1 MASQSPRRFL
11 QAFAAAIVIG
21 LVTMVAINIVIDPFW
36 RFDLVTVPS
45 INGQRPLFANFLRMS
60 KAGVVCRLRPAQI
73 AIGTSRVEIGM
84 DPNHPAWATAP
95 GPVYNYA
102 LGGLGLRELSL
113 NLRHAKNAGHVK
125 RAVIGLDFLMF
136 NANRE
141 ASVFGTEVLDFDE
154 AQLVLGPNDGCWSAF
169 FYNANRF
176 IGPQG
181 LIFSFLTVT
190 HQLKEPNSNPEAW
203 VLYDKDG
210 FRSYFPLALLSVPSS
225 RIFFSDAQEKYY
237 VSKIWRPPPSER
249 YCFTAAGGQNTMDTF
264 RDMVRF
270 ARQSNMDARFYLE
283 PLHARMM
290 LALQDA
296 GLWPQFEDWKRGIVT
311 ILSEEAQESGKPP
324 FPLWDFSD
332 FNSVTDEHIP
342 SFDDETTRMK
352 WFWEPSHYK
361 KETGDMI
368 LDRVLDYHRIERVDP
383 ADFGVKLSLE
393 NIESWLVNT
402 RTAGRDYVRAEP
414 NEASFVRDVV
424 DRALAG
430 SDGSNCG
437 YYMDELRIASAAVRR
452 GDKESA
458 NKAIERAKAIDER
471 DRRRAVETGVA
482 YREPGFDLA
491 LQAAEA
497 GKAIPPNLDS
507 WTAYQQRAIERD
519 AAGDYLGAAQ
529 DLAHAIRNG
538 PPNAALHYLRGIAL
552 LHAINSAEAATEFEA
567 GLKLDPRNAALQH
580 LLNQIQGAPQQTHRT
595 R

>member
-1 MASQSPRRFL
+1 MVRQSPRRFL
-11 QAFAAAIVIG
+11 QAFAAVIVSG

-36 RFDLVTVPS
+36 RFDLVTVAG
-45 INGQRPLFANFLRMS
+45 INEQRPLFANFLRMS
-60 KAGVVCRLRPAQI
+60 KAGVVCRLKPAQI
-73 AIGTSRVEIGM
+73 AIGTSRLEIGM

-113 NLRHAKNAGHVK
+113 SLRHAKNAGHVK

-141 ASVFGTEVLDFDE
+141 ASVFGTEVFDFDE
-154 AQLVLGPNDGCWSAF
+154 AQLVLGPTVGCWSTL

-190 HQLKEPNSNPEAW
+190 YQLKEPNSNPEAW
-203 VLYDKDG
+203 GLYDRDG
-210 FRSYFPLALLSVPSS
+210 FRSYFPLALSKVPSS
-225 RIFFSDAQEKYY
+225 RIFSSDAQEKYY

-264 RDMVRF
+264 RDMVHF
-270 ARQSNMDARFYLE
+270 ARQSNIDARFYLE

-296 GLWPQFEDWKRGIVT
+296 GLWPQFEDWKRSVLK

-324 FPLWDFSD
+324 FPLWDFSG
-332 FNSVTDEHIP
+332 FNSVTNEHIP
-342 SFDDETTRMK
+342 SLDDETTKIK

-361 KETGDMI
+361 KETGDLI
-368 LDRVLDYHRIERVDP
+368 LDRVLNYHAVGRDDP
-383 ADFGVKLSLE
+383 TDFGVKLSLE
-393 NIESWLVNT
+393 NIEWWLANT
-402 RTAGRDYVRAEP
+402 RAAGRGYVRTEP
-414 NEASFVRDVV
+414 NEARFIQDVV

-437 YYMDELRIASAAVRR
+437 YYMDELRTASAALRR

-471 DRRRAVETGVA
+471 DRRSAVVMGVA
-482 YREPGFDLA
+482 YREPGFASA

-497 GKAIPPNLDS
+497 GKAV
-507 WTAYQQRAIERD
+507 
-519 AAGDYLGAAQ
+519 AQ
-529 DLAHAIRNG
+529 
-538 PPNAALHYLRGIAL
+538 
-552 LHAINSAEAATEFEA
+552 F
-567 GLKLDPRNAALQH
+567 K
-580 LLNQIQGAPQQTHRT
+580 
-595 R
+595 